1 MSQHWTCA
9 KCARNGV
16 AFELNP
22 DGLVLRIA
30 PETLRE
36 ALLPATFVTE
46 DAVLN
51 SLLETAS
58 SMRTSSVS
66 RHRGPARAEGEVNE
80 RCTI

>member
-22 DGLVLRIA
+22 DGWVLRIA

-51 SLLETAS
+51 SLLETA
-58 SMRTSSVS
+58 
-66 RHRGPARAEGEVNE
+66 RAEYLDPDPKVRQESLENYRVYTGQA
-80 RCTI
+80 